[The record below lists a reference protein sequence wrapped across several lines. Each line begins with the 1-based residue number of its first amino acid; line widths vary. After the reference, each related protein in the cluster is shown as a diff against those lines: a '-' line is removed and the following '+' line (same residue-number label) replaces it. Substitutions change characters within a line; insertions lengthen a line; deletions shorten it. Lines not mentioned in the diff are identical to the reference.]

1 MWSVYC
7 KLGHPDKRHGRNW
20 GERGAGKRTSFR
32 DHIVGHNWAL
42 RVDGQISK
50 GTDNGLKY
58 ISDPVELAPLTAK
71 PASKLVWDIYIYQ
84 SMTTCILSSSGGT
97 FNETVLREPPANSC
111 CGRCGVSQL
120 LDSGGKRRA
129 TTTDPD
135 ELYQVAY
142 CQSEYVKAADTCQEF
157 TLTGRPYNTK

>member
-1 MWSVYC
+1 LGGSPIADLIAMWSVYC

-71 PASKLVWDIYIYQ
+71 PASKLVWDICIYQ

-97 FNETVLREPPANSC
+97 FNETVLREPRLIVVVVGAEFPSFWTRAGS
-111 CGRCGVSQL
+111 VAP
-120 LDSGGKRRA
+120 RRQ
-129 TTTDPD
+129 TRMNCT
-135 ELYQVAY
+135 
-142 CQSEYVKAADTCQEF
+142 
-157 TLTGRPYNTK
+157 R